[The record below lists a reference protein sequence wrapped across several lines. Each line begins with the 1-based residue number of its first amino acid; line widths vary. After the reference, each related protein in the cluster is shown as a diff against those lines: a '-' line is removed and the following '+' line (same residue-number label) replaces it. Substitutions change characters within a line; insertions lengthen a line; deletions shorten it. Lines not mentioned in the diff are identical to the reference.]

1 VLPSA
6 VVFDIDGTLVTF
18 KFDVQGT
25 RKALIEELTRRGYD
39 TSGLGLNTPTQ
50 TILDSA
56 SSQVTTGR
64 VREDFET
71 LRWRL
76 YQILD
81 EFETESVGS
90 TSVLPGTREAL
101 ERLKSR
107 SVRLAVLTNSG
118 KKAAM
123 EALKRAALFDC
134 FEFVLTR
141 DETDAMKPRPEGLAK
156 AVSMLGVSPGSAYYV
171 GDSPYDISAARL
183 AGMKVISVATGNY
196 NIDRLQKEG
205 ADHVVSS
212 VADIPTLFGI

>member
-1 VLPSA
+1 MIPSA
-6 VVFDIDGTLVTF
+6 LLFDIDGTLVTF

-25 RKALIEELTRRGYD
+25 RKALLQELSIRGYD
-39 TSGLGLNTPTQ
+39 TIGLGLTTPTQ

-64 VREDFET
+64 VHEDFAG
-71 LRWRL
+71 LRSRL

-81 EFETESVGS
+81 EFEVESVVS

-101 ERLKSR
+101 VHLKSKG
-107 SVRLAVLTNSG
+107 VRLGVLTNSG

-123 EALKRAALFDC
+123 EALRRADLLDC
-134 FEFVLTR
+134 FEFILTR

-156 AVSMLGVSPGSAYYV
+156 AVSLLGLSPSSVSYV

-183 AGMKVISVATGNY
+183 AGVKVISVASGNY
-196 NIDRLQKEG
+196 SIDRLQREG
-205 ADHVVSS
+205 ADHVISS
-212 VADIPTLFGI
+212 VADLPALFGM